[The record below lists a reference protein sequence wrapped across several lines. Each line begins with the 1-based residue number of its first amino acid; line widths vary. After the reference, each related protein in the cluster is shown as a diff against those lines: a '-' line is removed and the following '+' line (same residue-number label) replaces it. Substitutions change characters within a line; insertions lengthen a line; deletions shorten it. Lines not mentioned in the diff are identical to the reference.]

1 MDEGVLVGK
10 SLRSFLPGAI
20 MITLVSTVATFLNLF
35 IGSHILGSGFAVY
48 VSKASLYT
56 LLLSSVAAVLNI
68 GGLISFSTHRFHSDR
83 KSASSSFTLTIIL
96 TFVFGGA
103 FLLVCLLTAPPIP
116 PYLYILL
123 HDYIIAVGFSAIPV
137 MMLQICIASMWVD
150 DDKGL
155 SILCF
160 LVYVVADVV
169 LEFSLFS
176 NHNYSEYG
184 PGICATYASLLS
196 LILVV
201 FHYRRE
207 GRYMRLSIP
216 SNISKDLKRLMKV
229 GMRSVVNRTSM
240 MLRYYF
246 LNAVIASSIVA
257 EMNCLGAQTTIFHF
271 VMAIFSGTAL
281 MCAIMTSLA
290 YSEGNKDG
298 VLAVVRRVLGV
309 GAAISVTIAAIILF
323 TSEDLLLFIEDDYD
337 ISSSALSCLRWFAL
351 SIPTTTVSVS
361 LIYAYQS
368 TKRKPLS
375 VVLTVFRGVVA
386 VIVPVTILVP
396 YIGPAA
402 IWTVFLL
409 SDLLFL
415 LAIFIISSVYNRRL
429 TRSLEDLLML
439 KGPNMESPSIFYGM
453 TRSDEKDA
461 LLDRLSASLSSSGL
475 DGEMSEKVHGA
486 VSGILDSISKNSD
499 KACNIRVMVRSGEK
513 VTVNIHDDASKA
525 RNAPEGVKH
534 YFVLGQNKYV
544 VKL

>member
-20 MITLVSTVATFLNLF
+20 MITLVSTVATFLNLS

-48 VSKASLYT
+48 ASRASLYT

-68 GGLISFSTHRFHSDR
+68 GGLISFATHRFRSDR
-83 KSASSSFTLTIIL
+83 KSASSSFTLTIVL
-96 TFVFGGA
+96 ALAFGGV
-103 FLLVCLLTAPPIP
+103 FLSVCLLTAPPVP
-116 PYLYILL
+116 PYLNILL

-137 MMLQICIASMWVD
+137 MILQICIASMWID
-150 DDKGL
+150 DDRAL

-160 LVYVVADVV
+160 FVYIVADVA
-169 LEFSLFS
+169 LEFSLFN
-176 NHNYSEYG
+176 NHNYAEYG

-196 LILVV
+196 LMFVV

-216 SNISKDLKRLMKV
+216 SNVSKDLKRLLKT
-229 GMRSVVNRTSM
+229 GMRSVVNRASM
-240 MLRYYF
+240 MLRYSF
-246 LNAVIASSIVA
+246 LNAVIASSAIA
-257 EMNCLGAQTTIFHF
+257 EMNCLGAQTTMFHV

-281 MCAIMTSLA
+281 MCVILTSLA
-290 YSEGNKDG
+290 YSEGNREG

-309 GAAISVTIAAIILF
+309 GVAISVAIAVIILVA
-323 TSEDLLLFIEDDYD
+323 SEDLLVFIQNDYD
-337 ISSSALSCLRWFAL
+337 IYESALSCFRWFAI

-375 VVLTVFRGVVA
+375 IALTVFRGAVA
-386 VIVPVTILVP
+386 VIIPVTILVP

-409 SDLLFL
+409 SDLLFF
-415 LAIFIISSVYNRRL
+415 LAIFIISSIHNRRL

-439 KGPNMESPSIFYGM
+439 SGPNMETPPIFYGM
-453 TRSDEKDA
+453 TRSDETHG
-461 LLDRLSASLSSSGL
+461 LLDRLSDSLSSSGL
-475 DGEMSEKVHGA
+475 DAEASEKVHGA
-486 VSGILDSISKNSD
+486 VSSILDSISRNSG
-499 KACNIRVMVRSGEK
+499 KACNVRVLVRSGED
-513 VTVNIHDDASKA
+513 VTVNIHDDAAKTK
-525 RNAPEGVKH
+525 NAPEGVKH

-544 VKL
+544 VKI